1 VLYGFADDGIRRG
14 RRGFRRPRTRNTVV
28 SRLVAPRRIP
38 LQHVRHRHLR
48 HPSRPHGAQHR
59 PAPIEGLS
67 DRIAADV
74 VPDVKLLVSELIT
87 NSVKY
92 GGNGEVTLKVE
103 AEDPRKLRV
112 EVIDQGV
119 GFVPV
124 ARDRPATD
132 VGGWGLHL
140 VQTLSNRWGVYE
152 GSTHVWFEID
162 RTSAAA

>member
-1 VLYGFADDGIRRG
+1 MRKHMRTAPPPAVPLAPAMSSTVTFGISRDPTAPSEARRAIE
-14 RRGFRRPRTRNTVV
+14 
-28 SRLVAPRRIP
+28 RLEDTIAP
-38 LQHVRHRHLR
+38 
-48 HPSRPHGAQHR
+48 
-59 PAPIEGLS
+59 
-67 DRIAADV
+67 DV

-92 GGNGEVTLKVE
+92 GGQGAVTLKVE
-103 AEDPRKLRV
+103 TDDPRRLRV

-124 ARDRPATD
+124 ARDRPATE

-162 RTSAAA
+162 RRPAASA